1 MSMFSVVVAMVLVGI
16 LCFAV
21 ASWQHGPLG
30 RPALLMVL
38 GEAVVLTLVGA
49 LWFGSVGSGA
59 WWLVF
64 PLIGVL
70 VSGAER
76 GLRSALLRSA
86 PGPEMRGFLVGV
98 AKYLVAGALLAWR
111 LS

>member
-1 MSMFSVVVAMVLVGI
+1 MSLVSLAAALVLVAAE
-16 LCFAV
+16 FYAV
-21 ASWQHGPLG
+21 ARLQHRDLN
-30 RPALLMVL
+30 RPATLMVT
-38 GEAVVLTLVGA
+38 GEAVLLTLLGA

-64 PLIGVL
+64 PLIGAL

-76 GLRSALLRSA
+76 GLRSALLRSPA
-86 PGPEMRGFLVGV
+86 RPELRGFLVGM

>member
-1 MSMFSVVVAMVLVGI
+1 MSLVQVVIGAVLVALFFYG
-16 LCFAV
+16 V
-21 ASWQHGPLG
+21 ARWQNGPLG
-30 RPALLMVL
+30 RPAVVMVI
-38 GEAVVLTLVGA
+38 GEAVVLTLLA
-49 LWFGSVGSGA
+49 TLWFGSVGSGA

-64 PLIGVL
+64 LLLGVL

-86 PGPEMRGFLVGV
+86 KAPELRGFLVGV
-98 AKYLVAGALLAWR
+98 ARYVVAGGLLAWR